1 MTHDNATPPSP
12 AWHKEDSGLSSLSA
26 SSRYSLSKDD
36 ERPILSY
43 DWRGET
49 SLTTQKALVQRL
61 GCDGKLLLSFETL
74 PPGLMQS
81 DTPLRVTKKPIPRG
95 QSIVEIKRH
104 DLYLDEERTA
114 YKGFPNYDSS
124 LAAVSL
130 PTNVVLRRALSP
142 RATYDQL
149 YIVSPET
156 SPDASMANSAEG
168 TGQKNSR
175 ASTGLGNTAA

>member
-1 MTHDNATPPSP
+1 MTHDNATPPST
-12 AWHKEDSGLSSLSA
+12 ACHKEGTGLSSLSA

-49 SLTTQKALVQRL
+49 SLTTQKDLVQRL
-61 GCDGKLLLSFETL
+61 GCDGELLLCFDTIQV
-74 PPGLMQS
+74 GLMQS
-81 DTPLRVTKKPIPRG
+81 DTPLRVTKKPISRG
-95 QSIVEIKRH
+95 QSVVEIKRH

-124 LAAVSL
+124 LAAISL
-130 PTNVVLRRALSP
+130 PTSVVMRRALSP
-142 RATYDQL
+142 RSTYDQL
-149 YIVSPET
+149 YIISPET

-168 TGQKNSR
+168 SGQKNSR
-175 ASTGLGNTAA
+175 ASTGL